1 MTNTKSSAQ
10 LPFGSVGFHI
20 TSALPLQTL
29 RGIGMH
35 HITSHDYHWDNRVR
49 KNSYVLLQYTIS
61 GKGSF
66 QTPDHTYPQQAGD
79 LFLVQVP
86 GDSQYSLP
94 DDSECWDVLYLEFS
108 SECLPLLYHIHLSC
122 GPAFHLEASS
132 TLPEQMKQLY
142 ADAIS
147 NQLASVFD
155 NSKAAYAF
163 LLDLADYALENPALS
178 SPRVTLAKN
187 YLDSNYYNTDLN
199 LDEVAD
205 AIGLSKYHLCREFN
219 HLYGISPGKYLA
231 NLRLQKSC
239 ALLLQS
245 HQHTIAEIASMV
257 GFSNDNYFCK
267 VFRKAFGTTPTQY
280 RLQNQNYDLVR
291 VLHDSHSRIPSDK

>member
-79 LFLVQVP
+79 FFLVQVP

-94 DDSECWDVLYLEFS
+94 DNSEYWDVLYLEFS

-163 LLDLADYALENPALS
+163 LLDLADYALEHPALS

-187 YLDSNYYNTDLN
+187 YLDSHYYTTDLN

-205 AIGLSKYHLCREFN
+205 AVGLSKYHLCREFN

-245 HQHTIAEIASMV
+245 RQHTIAEIASMV

>member
-1 MTNTKSSAQ
+1 MTNIKSTSQ

-108 SECLPLLYHIHLSC
+108 SECLPLLYHIHQSC

-163 LLDLADYALENPALS
+163 LLDLADYALEHPALS

-205 AIGLSKYHLCREFN
+205 AVGLSKYHLCREFN

-291 VLHDSHSRIPSDK
+291 ILHDSHSRVPSDK

>member
-94 DDSECWDVLYLEFS
+94 DDSEYWDVLYLEFS

-205 AIGLSKYHLCREFN
+205 AVGLSKYHLCREFN

-239 ALLLQS
+239 ALLLQNR
-245 HQHTIAEIASMV
+245 QHTIAEIASMV

-291 VLHDSHSRIPSDK
+291 VLQDSHSRIPSDK

>member
-66 QTPDHTYPQQAGD
+66 QTPDHTYPQQTGD

-94 DDSECWDVLYLEFS
+94 DDSEYWDVLYLEFS

-142 ADAIS
+142 ADANS

-199 LDEVAD
+199 LDEVA
-205 AIGLSKYHLCREFN
+205 AAVGLSKYHLCREFN

-291 VLHDSHSRIPSDK
+291 VLHDSHSRVPSDK

>member
-94 DDSECWDVLYLEFS
+94 DDSEYWDVLYLEFS

-122 GPAFHLEASS
+122 GPAFHLETSS

-205 AIGLSKYHLCREFN
+205 AVGLSKYHLCREFN

>member
-94 DDSECWDVLYLEFS
+94 DDSEYWDVLYLEFS

-205 AIGLSKYHLCREFN
+205 AVGLSKYHLCREFN

-267 VFRKAFGTTPTQY
+267 VFRKALGTTPTQY

>member
-10 LPFGSVGFHI
+10 LPFGSIGFHI

-66 QTPDHTYPQQAGD
+66 QTPDHTYPQQTGD

-108 SECLPLLYHIHLSC
+108 SECLPLLYHIHQSC

-205 AIGLSKYHLCREFN
+205 AVGLSKYHLCREFN

-291 VLHDSHSRIPSDK
+291 VLYDSHSRIPSDK

>member
-10 LPFGSVGFHI
+10 PPFDSVGFHI

-94 DDSECWDVLYLEFS
+94 DDSEYWDVLYLEFS

-163 LLDLADYALENPALS
+163 LLDLADYALEHPALS

-205 AIGLSKYHLCREFN
+205 AVGLSKYHLCREFN

-291 VLHDSHSRIPSDK
+291 VLHDSHPRIPSDK

>member
-10 LPFGSVGFHI
+10 PPFGSVGFHM

-122 GPAFHLEASS
+122 GPAFHLESSS

-142 ADAIS
+142 PDAIS

-163 LLDLADYALENPALS
+163 LLDLADYALEHPALS

-205 AIGLSKYHLCREFN
+205 AVGLSKYHLCREFN

-245 HQHTIAEIASMV
+245 RQHTIAEIASMV

-291 VLHDSHSRIPSDK
+291 VLHDSHPRIPSDK

>member
-1 MTNTKSSAQ
+1 
-10 LPFGSVGFHI
+10 
-20 TSALPLQTL
+20 
-29 RGIGMH
+29 MH
-35 HITSHDYHWDNRVR
+35 HITSHDYHWDNRVC

-108 SECLPLLYHIHLSC
+108 SECLPLLYHIHQSC

-163 LLDLADYALENPALS
+163 LLDLADYALEHPALS

-205 AIGLSKYHLCREFN
+205 AVGLSKYHLCREFN

-231 NLRLQKSC
+231 NLRIQKSC

-245 HQHTIAEIASMV
+245 RQHTIAEIASMV

-291 VLHDSHSRIPSDK
+291 VLHDSHPKIPSDK

>member
-108 SECLPLLYHIHLSC
+108 SECLPLLYHIHQSC

-163 LLDLADYALENPALS
+163 LLDLADYALEHPALS

-187 YLDSNYYNTDLN
+187 YLDSHYYTTDLN

-205 AIGLSKYHLCREFN
+205 AVGLSKYHLCREFN

-239 ALLLQS
+239 ALLLQNR
-245 HQHTIAEIASMV
+245 QHTIAEIASMV

-291 VLHDSHSRIPSDK
+291 VLHDSHPRIPSDK

>member
-66 QTPDHTYPQQAGD
+66 QTPDHIYPQQAGD

-94 DDSECWDVLYLEFS
+94 DDSEYWDVLYLEFS

-205 AIGLSKYHLCREFN
+205 AVGLSKYHLCREFN

-291 VLHDSHSRIPSDK
+291 VLHDSHSRVPSDK

>member
-66 QTPDHTYPQQAGD
+66 QTPDHTYPQHAGD

-108 SECLPLLYHIHLSC
+108 SECLPLLYHIHQSC
-122 GPAFHLEASS
+122 GPAFHLETSS

-155 NSKAAYAF
+155 NSKSAYAF
-163 LLDLADYALENPALS
+163 LLDLADYALEHPALS

-187 YLDSNYYNTDLN
+187 YLDSHYYTTDLN

-205 AIGLSKYHLCREFN
+205 AVGLSKYHLCREFN

-245 HQHTIAEIASMV
+245 RQHTIAEIASMV

-291 VLHDSHSRIPSDK
+291 VLHDSHPRIPSDK

>member
-1 MTNTKSSAQ
+1 MTNIKSTFQ
-10 LPFGSVGFHI
+10 PPFGSVGFHI
-20 TSALPLQTL
+20 TSALSLQTL

-35 HITSHDYHWDNRVR
+35 HITSHDYYWDNRIR

-61 GKGSF
+61 GRGIF
-66 QTPDHTYPQQAGD
+66 QTADHTYPQQTGD
-79 LFLVQVP
+79 LFLIQVP

-94 DDSECWDVLYLEFS
+94 NDSEYWDVLYLEFS

-205 AIGLSKYHLCREFN
+205 AVGLSKYHLCREFN

-291 VLHDSHSRIPSDK
+291 VLHDSHSRVPSDK

>member
-10 LPFGSVGFHI
+10 PPFGSVGFHM

-49 KNSYVLLQYTIS
+49 KKSYVLLQYTIS

-66 QTPDHTYPQQAGD
+66 HTPDHTYPQQAGD

-94 DDSECWDVLYLEFS
+94 DDSEYWDVLYLEFS
-108 SECLPLLYHIHLSC
+108 SECLPLLYHIHQSC

-132 TLPEQMKQLY
+132 TLPDQMKQLY

-163 LLDLADYALENPALS
+163 LLDLADYALEHPALS

-205 AIGLSKYHLCREFN
+205 AVGLSKYHLCREFN

-245 HQHTIAEIASMV
+245 HHHTIAEIASMV

-267 VFRKAFGTTPTQY
+267 VFRKTFGTTPTQY

-291 VLHDSHSRIPSDK
+291 VLHDSHPRIPSDK

>member
-10 LPFGSVGFHI
+10 PPFDSVGFHI

-108 SECLPLLYHIHLSC
+108 SECLPLLYHIHQSC

-163 LLDLADYALENPALS
+163 LLDLADYALEHPA
-178 SPRVTLAKN
+178 T
-187 YLDSNYYNTDLN
+187 
-199 LDEVAD
+199 
-205 AIGLSKYHLCREFN
+205 
-219 HLYGISPGKYLA
+219 
-231 NLRLQKSC
+231 
-239 ALLLQS
+239 
-245 HQHTIAEIASMV
+245 
-257 GFSNDNYFCK
+257 
-267 VFRKAFGTTPTQY
+267 
-280 RLQNQNYDLVR
+280 
-291 VLHDSHSRIPSDK
+291 

>member
-66 QTPDHTYPQQAGD
+66 QTPDHTYPQQTGD

-94 DDSECWDVLYLEFS
+94 DDSECWDALYLEFS
-108 SECLPLLYHIHLSC
+108 SECLPLLYHIHQSC

-205 AIGLSKYHLCREFN
+205 AVGLSKYHLCREFN

-245 HQHTIAEIASMV
+245 RQHTIAEIASMV

-291 VLHDSHSRIPSDK
+291 VLHDSHPRIPSDK

>member
-94 DDSECWDVLYLEFS
+94 DDSEYWDVLYLEFS

-122 GPAFHLEASS
+122 GPTFHLEASS

-147 NQLASVFD
+147 NQLVSVFD

-205 AIGLSKYHLCREFN
+205 AVGLSKYHLCREFN

>member
-1 MTNTKSSAQ
+1 MTNTKSSVQ

-94 DDSECWDVLYLEFS
+94 DDSEYWDVLYLEFS

-163 LLDLADYALENPALS
+163 LLDLADYALEHPALS

-205 AIGLSKYHLCREFN
+205 AVGLSKYHLCREFN

-280 RLQNQNYDLVR
+280 RLQNQSYDLVR
-291 VLHDSHSRIPSDK
+291 VLHDSHSRVPSDK

>member
-94 DDSECWDVLYLEFS
+94 DDSEYWDVLYLEFS

-155 NSKAAYAF
+155 NSKSAYAF
-163 LLDLADYALENPALS
+163 LLDLADYALEHPALS

-187 YLDSNYYNTDLN
+187 YLDSHYYTTDLN

-205 AIGLSKYHLCREFN
+205 AVGLSKYHLCREFN

-245 HQHTIAEIASMV
+245 RQHTIAEIASMV

-291 VLHDSHSRIPSDK
+291 VLHDSHPRIPSDK

>member
-10 LPFGSVGFHI
+10 PPFGSVGFHM

-35 HITSHDYHWDNRVR
+35 HITFHDYHWDNRVR

-108 SECLPLLYHIHLSC
+108 SECLPLLYHIHQSC

-132 TLPEQMKQLY
+132 TLPDQMKQLY

-163 LLDLADYALENPALS
+163 LLDLADYALEHPALS

-205 AIGLSKYHLCREFN
+205 AVGLSKYHLCREFN

-245 HQHTIAEIASMV
+245 RQHTIAEIASMV

-291 VLHDSHSRIPSDK
+291 VLHDSHPRIPSDK

>member
-66 QTPDHTYPQQAGD
+66 QTPDHTYPQHAGD

-108 SECLPLLYHIHLSC
+108 SECLPLLYHIHQSC

-155 NSKAAYAF
+155 NSKWAYAF
-163 LLDLADYALENPALS
+163 LLDLADYALEHPALS

-187 YLDSNYYNTDLN
+187 YLDSHYYTTDLN

-205 AIGLSKYHLCREFN
+205 AVGLSKYHLCREFN

-245 HQHTIAEIASMV
+245 RQHTIAEIASMV

-291 VLHDSHSRIPSDK
+291 VLHDSHPRIPSDK

>member
-66 QTPDHTYPQQAGD
+66 QTPDHTYPQQTGD

-94 DDSECWDVLYLEFS
+94 DNSEYWDVLYLEFS
-108 SECLPLLYHIHLSC
+108 SECLPLLYHIHQSC

-155 NSKAAYAF
+155 NSKSAYAF
-163 LLDLADYALENPALS
+163 LLDLADYALEHPALS

-187 YLDSNYYNTDLN
+187 YLDSHYYTTDLN

-245 HQHTIAEIASMV
+245 RQHTIAEIASMV

>member
-108 SECLPLLYHIHLSC
+108 SECLPLLCHIHQSC

-132 TLPEQMKQLY
+132 TLPERMRQLY

-147 NQLASVFD
+147 NQLASVCD

-163 LLDLADYALENPALS
+163 LLDLADYALEHPALS

-205 AIGLSKYHLCREFN
+205 AVGLSKYHLCREFN

-245 HQHTIAEIASMV
+245 RQHTIAEIASMV

-291 VLHDSHSRIPSDK
+291 VLHDSHPRIPSDK

>member
-94 DDSECWDVLYLEFS
+94 DDSEYWDVLYLEFS
-108 SECLPLLYHIHLSC
+108 SECLSLLYHIHLSC

-205 AIGLSKYHLCREFN
+205 AVGLSKYHLCREFN

-267 VFRKAFGTTPTQY
+267 VFRKAFGITPTQY

>member
-66 QTPDHTYPQQAGD
+66 QTPDHTYPQQTGD

-205 AIGLSKYHLCREFN
+205 AVGLSKYHLCREFN

-245 HQHTIAEIASMV
+245 RQHTIAEIASMV

>member
-10 LPFGSVGFHI
+10 PPFGSVGFHI

-94 DDSECWDVLYLEFS
+94 DDSEYWDVLYLEFS
-108 SECLPLLYHIHLSC
+108 SECLPLLYHIHQSC

-132 TLPEQMKQLY
+132 TLPDQMKQLY

-205 AIGLSKYHLCREFN
+205 AVGLSKYHLCREFN

-239 ALLLQS
+239 ALLLQNR
-245 HQHTIAEIASMV
+245 QHTIAEIASMV

-291 VLHDSHSRIPSDK
+291 ILHDSHPRIPSDK

>member
-10 LPFGSVGFHI
+10 PPFGSVGFHM

-94 DDSECWDVLYLEFS
+94 DDSEYWDVLYLEFS

-205 AIGLSKYHLCREFN
+205 AVGLSKYHLCREFN

-291 VLHDSHSRIPSDK
+291 VLHDSHSRVPSDK

>member
-66 QTPDHTYPQQAGD
+66 QTPDHTYPQQTGD

-108 SECLPLLYHIHLSC
+108 SECLPLLYHIHQSC

-155 NSKAAYAF
+155 NSKSAYAF
-163 LLDLADYALENPALS
+163 LLDLADYALEHPALS

-187 YLDSNYYNTDLN
+187 YLDSHYYTTDLN

-205 AIGLSKYHLCREFN
+205 AVGLSKYHLCREFN

-245 HQHTIAEIASMV
+245 RQHTIAEIASMV

>member
-66 QTPDHTYPQQAGD
+66 QTPDYTYPQHAGD

-108 SECLPLLYHIHLSC
+108 SECLPLLYHIHQSC

-155 NSKAAYAF
+155 NSKSAYAF
-163 LLDLADYALENPALS
+163 LLDLADYALEHPALS

-187 YLDSNYYNTDLN
+187 YLDSHYYTTDLN

-205 AIGLSKYHLCREFN
+205 AVGLSKYHLCREFN

-245 HQHTIAEIASMV
+245 RQHTIAEIASMV

-291 VLHDSHSRIPSDK
+291 VLHDSHPRIPSDK

>member
-10 LPFGSVGFHI
+10 PPFDSVGFHI

-108 SECLPLLYHIHLSC
+108 SECLPLLYHIHQSC

-163 LLDLADYALENPALS
+163 LLDLADYALEHPALS

-239 ALLLQS
+239 ALLLQNR
-245 HQHTIAEIASMV
+245 QHTIAEIASMV

>member
-66 QTPDHTYPQQAGD
+66 QTPDHTYPQHAGD

-155 NSKAAYAF
+155 NSKSAYAF
-163 LLDLADYALENPALS
+163 LLDLADYALEHPALS

-187 YLDSNYYNTDLN
+187 YLDSHYYTTDLN

-205 AIGLSKYHLCREFN
+205 AVGLSKYHLCREFN

-245 HQHTIAEIASMV
+245 RQHTIAEIASMV

-291 VLHDSHSRIPSDK
+291 VLHDSHPRIPSDK

>member
-1 MTNTKSSAQ
+1 
-10 LPFGSVGFHI
+10 
-20 TSALPLQTL
+20 
-29 RGIGMH
+29 
-35 HITSHDYHWDNRVR
+35 
-49 KNSYVLLQYTIS
+49 
-61 GKGSF
+61 
-66 QTPDHTYPQQAGD
+66 
-79 LFLVQVP
+79 
-86 GDSQYSLP
+86 
-94 DDSECWDVLYLEFS
+94 
-108 SECLPLLYHIHLSC
+108 
-122 GPAFHLEASS
+122 
-132 TLPEQMKQLY
+132 MKQLY

-163 LLDLADYALENPALS
+163 LLDLADYALEHPAFS

-205 AIGLSKYHLCREFN
+205 AVGLSKYHLCREFN

-245 HQHTIAEIASMV
+245 CQHTIAEIASMV

-291 VLHDSHSRIPSDK
+291 VLHDSHPRIPSDK

>member
-10 LPFGSVGFHI
+10 PPFGSVGFHM

-49 KNSYVLLQYTIS
+49 KKSYVLLQYTIS

-94 DDSECWDVLYLEFS
+94 DDSEYWDVLYLEFS
-108 SECLPLLYHIHLSC
+108 SECLPLLYHIHQSC

-132 TLPEQMKQLY
+132 TLPDQMKQLY

-163 LLDLADYALENPALS
+163 LLDLADYALEHPALS

-245 HQHTIAEIASMV
+245 RQHTIAEIASMV

-291 VLHDSHSRIPSDK
+291 VLHDSHPRIPSDK

>member
-61 GKGSF
+61 GKGNF
-66 QTPDHTYPQQAGD
+66 QTPDHTYPQQTGD

-108 SECLPLLYHIHLSC
+108 SECLPLLYHIHQSC

-155 NSKAAYAF
+155 NSKSAYAF
-163 LLDLADYALENPALS
+163 LLDLADYALEHPALS

-187 YLDSNYYNTDLN
+187 YLDSHYYTTDLN

-205 AIGLSKYHLCREFN
+205 AVGLSKYHLCREFN

-245 HQHTIAEIASMV
+245 RQHTIAEIASMV

-291 VLHDSHSRIPSDK
+291 VLHDSHPRIPSDK

>member
-1 MTNTKSSAQ
+1 MFFIWNFPPSVSLFSTTFIFPVD
-10 LPFGSVGFHI
+10 LPS
-20 TSALPLQTL
+20 TWKP
-29 RGIGMH
+29 
-35 HITSHDYHWDNRVR
+35 
-49 KNSYVLLQYTIS
+49 
-61 GKGSF
+61 
-66 QTPDHTYPQQAGD
+66 
-79 LFLVQVP
+79 
-86 GDSQYSLP
+86 
-94 DDSECWDVLYLEFS
+94 
-108 SECLPLLYHIHLSC
+108 
-122 GPAFHLEASS
+122 SS

-205 AIGLSKYHLCREFN
+205 AVGLSKYHLCREFN

-257 GFSNDNYFCK
+257 GFSNDNYFWQSLSK
-267 VFRKAFGTTPTQY
+267 SLR
-280 RLQNQNYDLVR
+280 NYTNSISASKSEL
-291 VLHDSHSRIPSDK
+291 

>member
-66 QTPDHTYPQQAGD
+66 QTPDHTYPQHAGD

-108 SECLPLLYHIHLSC
+108 SECLPLLYHIHQSC

-155 NSKAAYAF
+155 NSKSAYAF
-163 LLDLADYALENPALS
+163 LLDLADYALEHPALS

-187 YLDSNYYNTDLN
+187 YLDSHYYTTDLN

-205 AIGLSKYHLCREFN
+205 AVGLSKYHLCREFN

-245 HQHTIAEIASMV
+245 RQHTIAEIASMV

-291 VLHDSHSRIPSDK
+291 VLHDSHPCVPSDK